1 MPIGFF
7 DSGVGGLSVL
17 KEAIKLMPNEN
28 YIYFGDSKNAPYGV
42 KNVDDVKEL
51 TYNAFNLLREK
62 GAKAVV
68 VACNTATS
76 AAVADLRKDYKD
88 IPIVGIE
95 PALKPAVELNRD
107 GAIVIM
113 ATPMTLREKK
123 FGNLMNKYNG
133 GKEIIPMPCAGLV
146 EFIESGDL
154 DGDDLKDYLKDKFSE
169 FKGQKIGSV
178 VLGCTHYPFVRKAIQ
193 ETIGNNIPVIDG
205 GLGTCKE
212 LRRRL
217 ANQNLINDST
227 KKGNI
232 EIYNSLKDQRM
243 IDISNA
249 LLKKEM

>member
-232 EIYNSLKDQRM
+232 EIYNSIKDQRM
-243 IDISNA
+243 IDISKA
-249 LLKKEM
+249 VLKKEM

>member
-123 FGNLMNKYNG
+123 FSNLMNKYNG

-243 IDISNA
+243 IDISKA